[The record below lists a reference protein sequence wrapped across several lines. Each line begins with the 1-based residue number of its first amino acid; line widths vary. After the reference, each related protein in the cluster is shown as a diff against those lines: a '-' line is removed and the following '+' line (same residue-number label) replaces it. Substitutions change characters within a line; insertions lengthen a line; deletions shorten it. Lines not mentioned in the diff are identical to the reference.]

1 MFLEFNDQGPTVQ
14 LDVVDIPAGEG
25 VSIDVHVADD
35 ARVSGAGEVSVVLV
49 DAELHALAVD
59 LKFKIRYSMCK
70 TCTEYRLGHGIHC
83 YLWVKP

>member
-1 MFLEFNDQGPTVQ
+1 MFLEFNDLSPTVQ

-59 LKFKIRYSMCK
+59 LKF
-70 TCTEYRLGHGIHC
+70 
-83 YLWVKP
+83 